1 MPKLNEYDKKQQ
13 EKLVEKA
20 RELRARGLTLQ
31 QVGIAVRKTHQWV
44 SFNLKKE
51 KKLSTD

>member
-13 EKLVEKA
+13 EKLITKA
-20 RELRARGLTLQ
+20 RELRAKGLTLQ
-31 QVGIAVRKTHQWV
+31 QIGSSVRKTHQWV
-44 SFNLKKE
+44 SFVLKND